1 MTPPWLAEF
10 QARFSSVLRTPLDRA
25 TGTLRAT
32 PELYDP
38 AVDARAA
45 HNASARDRLAVYN
58 RQYWFRLFTVLQGTF
73 PLTTRLLGHWAFNDW
88 AARYLLAHPPRSWDI
103 DDVAEGFPA
112 HFAAGFDGR
121 DAEALREAVT
131 IDAAFRAV
139 FRAPDLVPYRPS
151 AEDAARLLDARLE
164 SSPAVVVFEE
174 HWPLVELR
182 ASLFDDPGETRV
194 ALPPPSTQWW
204 AVMRKSTGIARL
216 RLEPREGQL
225 FALLR
230 EHPVREA
237 LGRLEQACT
246 EDERTTLPE
255 RTRLWLARSVGL
267 DFWTGLA
274 TTAR

>member
-1 MTPPWLAEF
+1 VTPAWLADF
-10 QARFSSVLRTPLDRA
+10 QARFSSVLRTPLDRT

-32 PELYDP
+32 PSSYDP
-38 AVDARAA
+38 AVDAREA

-73 PLTTRLLGHWAFNDW
+73 PLTTRLLGHWAFNEW
-88 AARYLLAHPPRSWDI
+88 AARHLLAHPPRSWDV
-103 DDVAEGFPA
+103 DEAATGFPA
-112 HFAAGFDGR
+112 HFAEVYDGADR
-121 DAEALREAVT
+121 DALVEAVT
-131 IDAAFRAV
+131 IDAAWRAV

-151 AEDAARLLDARLE
+151 AEDAARLLDARLLP
-164 SSPAVVVFEE
+164 SPSVVVFEE

-182 ASLFDDPGETRV
+182 ASLVDDPGETRV
-194 ALPPPSTQWW
+194 ALPPAATQWW
-204 AVMRKSTGIARL
+204 AVMRKPTGIARM

-246 EDERTTLPE
+246 EEERASLPD
-255 RTRLWLARSVGL
+255 RTRTWLARSVGL

-274 TTAR
+274 GTQ